1 MDKLSTLA
9 FSTLLFGI
17 GLAMKYTAW
26 RHPAFRERLKEQN
39 LTAQIR
45 AKQGTGRYF
54 VIKDGK
60 LSSRH
65 GIHPSPDVVVTFKT
79 ARLALRI
86 FTHPNDQLGRIN
98 AAKSFS
104 MTLDGPEEK
113 SIWFMFTL
121 EQLLQAGWS
130 YGVDVGGGETRYCNM
145 ANGGPLFVYVK
156 DGKIV
161 RTTPI
166 TFGDDDPQPWSIKA
180 KGKVFTPPRKTSL
193 APHGQNVKSTI
204 YSPERIL
211 YPMKRVDF
219 DLNGER
225 NPENRGVSGYERI
238 SWDEALDIVANEI
251 KRQRTIHGNGAIACS
266 HPSHHAWGN
275 IGYYLSAL
283 RKFENAVGMTEVHHN
298 PDSWEGWYWG
308 AIHHWGQSMRVG
320 QCETYGT
327 VEDCLKEAEMVV
339 FWSSN
344 PESNSGAYGAL
355 EGTVRRQ
362 WLKDAGIKL
371 VHIDP
376 YYNDSIQLLGGKW
389 IAPRP
394 TSCPALALAI
404 AYVWM
409 TEGTYDKQYVATH
422 THGFEKWRDYV
433 LGLSDGTPKSPEWQE
448 NETGVPASDVRAL
461 AREWASK
468 KTYLGAGAWGNGH
481 GGACRNATGIQWART
496 MVCLIAMQGLGKPGV
511 NMGNLQWGTPL
522 DFNFYFPGYADGGM
536 SGDIHHTSMA
546 VALYQRMPQLPSINT
561 NTQIIPRMQLP
572 EAIIEGHAEGYM
584 WNGSSIE
591 AQFSKITYPK
601 PGFSPVHMLYKY
613 GGSLIASMPNS
624 SRYIKMFRHPNLEF
638 LVSQNIWLQGDTKFA
653 DVILPACTNFERAD
667 ISEWAGLGGYAHHGE
682 QQLNHRVITFQHKCI
697 EPLGESKSDFWIFEK
712 LCERLG
718 LAAYFTEG
726 VSELGWVKRQFD
738 ASDLPKHISWKKF
751 IRKGYFV
758 VPAEKEELRAPL
770 SWNWFYEGRKKDVP
784 EPMPLPSD
792 YSEEYLKGLQTQTGK
807 IEFDCESL
815 KRFDPDSEDRPSIVK
830 YQRPA
835 ESPNALGYEDFP
847 LQLIT
852 PHPRF
857 SFHTQSDGKDSF
869 LNDIPD
875 HRVLVDGYYYWV
887 LRINPED
894 AQLRGIR
901 DNELVRL
908 YNARGS
914 VICAAKLTQRMLKG
928 VVHAYGSSGVY
939 DPVGEP
945 GYSTDRGGCV
955 NLLSSSKSQIRKA
968 HSMGA
973 SCCQIEVEKWSAGEI
988 AMPPREEGEPPA
1000 PVRRAVA

>member
-1 MDKLSTLA
+1 MDRLNTLA
-9 FSTLLFGI
+9 FSTLLYGI
-17 GLAMKYTAW
+17 ALAMKFTAW

-39 LTAQIR
+39 LVAQIR
-45 AKQGTGRYF
+45 VKAGTGRYYL
-54 VIKDGK
+54 INDGK
-60 LSSRH
+60 VSSRH
-65 GIHPSPDVVVTFKT
+65 GIHPNPDVVVTVKS
-79 ARLALRI
+79 ARLGLQI
-86 FTHPNDQLGRIN
+86 FTHPDDQLGRIN

-104 MTLDGPEEK
+104 MTLDGAQDK
-113 SIWFMFTL
+113 AIWFMFTL
-121 EQLLQAGWS
+121 ESMLQAGWR
-130 YGVDVGGGETRYCNM
+130 YGVDAGSGETRYVNM

-156 DGKIV
+156 GGKIV
-161 RTTPI
+161 RMTPI
-166 TFGDDDPQPWSIKA
+166 EFDDHDPQPWTIKA
-180 KGKVFTPPRKTSL
+180 KGKEFTPPRKTSL
-193 APHGQNVKSTI
+193 APHGQTVKSTI
-204 YSPERIL
+204 YSPDRIL

-219 DLNGER
+219 DPNGER
-225 NPENRGVSGYERI
+225 NPQNRGISGYERI
-238 SWDEALDIVANEI
+238 SWDEALNIVANEI
-251 KRQRTIHGNGAIACS
+251 KRQKTVHGNGAIACS

-308 AIHHWGQSMRVG
+308 ATHHWGGSMRVG
-320 QCETYGT
+320 QSETYGT
-327 VEDCLKEAEMVV
+327 VEDLLKEAEMVV

-355 EGTVRRQ
+355 EGTIRRQ
-362 WLKDAGIKL
+362 WLNEAGIKI

-394 TSCPALALAI
+394 TSSPALAIAI
-404 AYVWM
+404 AYVWI
-409 TEGTYDKQYVATH
+409 TEGTYDKDYIATR
-422 THGFEKWRDYV
+422 THGFDKWADYV
-433 LGLSDGTPKSPEWQE
+433 VGKSDGIPKSPEWQE
-448 NETGVPASDVRAL
+448 AETGVPASDVRAL
-461 AREWASK
+461 AREWARK

-522 DFNFYFPGYADGGM
+522 DFNFYFPGYAEGGM
-536 SGDIHHTSMA
+536 SGDYSHTAMG
-546 VALYQRMPQLPSINT
+546 VTLYQRMPQLPSINT
-561 NTQIIPRMQLP
+561 NTQVIPRMQLP
-572 EAIIEGHAEGYM
+572 EAIMEGKAEGYV

-591 AQFSKITYPK
+591 AQFQKITYPK
-601 PGFSPVHMLYKY
+601 PGFSPVHMLWKY

-624 SRYIKMFRHPNLEF
+624 SRYINMFRHPNLECM
-638 LVSQNIWLQGDTKFA
+638 VSQNIWMHGDTEFA
-653 DVILPACTNFERAD
+653 DIILPACTNFERYD

-697 EPLGESKSDFWIFEK
+697 EPLGESKSDFWIFQK
-712 LCERLG
+712 VCERLG

-726 VSELGWVKRQFD
+726 VGELGWVKRQFEG
-738 ASDLPKHISWKKF
+738 SDLPKHISWKEF
-751 IRKGYFV
+751 VRKGYFV
-758 VPAEKEELRAPL
+758 VPTEKEEQRAPL

-792 YSEEYLKGLQTQTGK
+792 YSQGYLEGIQTQTGK

-815 KRFDPDSEDRPSIVK
+815 KRFDPLSEDRPPIAK
-830 YQRPA
+830 YQRPEEFPSA
-835 ESPNALGYEDFP
+835 EGYEDYP
-847 LQLIT
+847 LQLIS

-857 SFHTQSDGKDSF
+857 SFHTQMDGKDSF

-894 AQLRGIR
+894 AKARGIR
-901 DNELVRL
+901 ENDLVRL

-914 VICAAKLTQRMLKG
+914 VICAAKLTHRMLKG
-928 VVHAYGSSGVY
+928 VVHSYGSSGVY

-945 GYSTDRGGCV
+945 GKSADRGGCV

-973 SCCQIEVEKWSAGEI
+973 SCCLIEVERWNAAEM
-988 AMPPREEGEPPA
+988 AVPAREEERLEEKRA
-1000 PVRRAVA
+1000 AVA